1 MNKKM
6 LIAALL
12 CALMMCSAAFAETI
26 AVTTET
32 AAAAPQV
39 GEFYLLGSYEQ
50 DNNLE
55 NGAEPIEWRVL
66 KIEGDEALIIS
77 KYALDARPYNDTV
90 TYSNWSKCTLRTWL
104 NEEFLNTAFTAEEQ
118 QQLITKELKNWED
131 VKTTDTVFLLD
142 NDQAKRLFSSHDD
155 RQALPTA
162 YAAAQGA
169 YRSVKYGL
177 ENGGN
182 SQWWLRTISW
192 VTRRRASYVAGSGG
206 VMTCG
211 GETDGRVEN
220 ERWGVRPA
228 VYVKLSALT
237 TK

>member
-1 MNKKM
+1 MNKKLM

-12 CALMMCSAAFAETI
+12 CALLMTAVASAET
-26 AVTTET
+26 VSVS

-39 GEFYLLGSYEQ
+39 GEFYLFGSYEQ

-55 NGAEPIEWRVL
+55 NGVEPIEWRVL
-66 KIEGDEALIIS
+66 QIEGDEALIIS

-104 NEEFLNTAFTAEEQ
+104 NSEFLAAAFSAEEQ
-118 QQLITKELKNWED
+118 AQLITKELKNWED

-162 YAAAQGA
+162 YAAAKGA